1 MPESTHMNS
10 LSQKIV
16 SLILG
21 GLMTFVPKSILAEHR
36 AALVLDVHAYE
47 TADLK
52 LPKPNLQ
59 PLIKRLEA
67 HGFRCTVISN
77 PDNNQIKREVE
88 GFASRTPIRGTALVY
103 FVGRAAPGEYLKQ
116 KTLSLLDIKSRPG
129 RGLGVNFVL
138 DQLQANGGSS
148 RNLVIIDTPDDA
160 SPALKIPALHH
171 DESVLETLGKPSKA
185 LSPPSKMIPG
195 GKAGDEWLGP
205 RGMIYCWCP
214 PGSFIMGSPQSEK
227 GRFLDE
233 EQRKVEIQEGF
244 WMAKYEWPRG
254 LWRGNFNRSAIGSHK
269 LDPVN
274 MVSQSKDTLAREI
287 KPMNEAAKKSDL
299 LPSGWEFG
307 LPSAPQW
314 EYAAR
319 AGTTTTYFFGAEHA
333 QISKYANFAD
343 KTWFDTG
350 EIYANHAHRSLS
362 DGHAK
367 IAKVGSFK
375 PNPWGV
381 HDILGNVAEWTDS
394 AYMRGGSWVSTP
406 RNCRCA
412 HRQKMGDR
420 DQRNYLGVRMVIR
433 KNSTATPKKQ

>member
-1 MPESTHMNS
+1 MLRIFHFSVAFLLFAGEAS
-10 LSQKIV
+10 
-16 SLILG
+16 
-21 GLMTFVPKSILAEHR
+21 AEHR

-88 GFASRTPIRGTALVY
+88 GFASRTPVRGTALVY

-160 SPALKIPALHH
+160 SPALKIPDLHH

-195 GKAGDEWLGP
+195 GKAGDEWVGP
-205 RGMIYCWCP
+205 RGMVYCWCP
-214 PGSFIMGSPQSEK
+214 PGSFTMGSPQSEK

-233 EQRKVEIQEGF
+233 EQRNVEIQEGF

-274 MVSQSKDTLAREI
+274 MVSQSKDTPAREI
-287 KPMNEAAKKSDL
+287 KPMNEAAKKSGL
-299 LPSGWEFG
+299 LPQGWEFG
-307 LPSAPQW
+307 LPSESQW

-319 AGTTTTYFFGAEHA
+319 AGTTTAYFFGVEHS

-343 KTWFDTG
+343 KAWFDTG
-350 EIYANHAHRSLS
+350 ETYANHAHRSLS
-362 DGHAK
+362 DGYSKLAP
-367 IAKVGSFK
+367 VGSMQ
-375 PNPWGV
+375 PNNWGL
-381 HDILGNVAEWTDS
+381 HDMLGNVAEWTDD
-394 AYMRGGSWVSTP
+394 AVMRGGSWVSTP

-420 DQRNYLGVRMVIR
+420 DQRNYLGIRVVIR
-433 KNSTATPKKQ
+433 KSSTATPKKQ